1 VRNEGQDRQS
11 EAMDPVGEL
20 NERVARLEERIE
32 TMKADLT
39 ATLEGFR
46 TDQAILR
53 EDMAKRDA
61 ASARRE
67 TWMLGTVITV
77 IAVGLTIHGFLTS

>member
-1 VRNEGQDRQS
+1 
-11 EAMDPVGEL
+11 
-20 NERVARLEERIE
+20 
-32 TMKADLT
+32 MKALQADLT

-46 TDQAILR
+46 TD
-53 EDMAKRDA
+53 MAKRDT

-67 TWMLGTVITV
+67 TWLLLAVITV

>member
-1 VRNEGQDRQS
+1 
-11 EAMDPVGEL
+11 MDPVGEL

>member
-1 VRNEGQDRQS
+1 
-11 EAMDPVGEL
+11 MDSDDL
-20 NERVARLEERIE
+20 RERVARLEERME

-46 TDQAILR
+46 A
-53 EDMAKRDA
+53 DMARRD
-61 ASARRE
+61 
-67 TWMLGTVITV
+67 TWMILAVIAV

>member
-1 VRNEGQDRQS
+1 
-11 EAMDPVGEL
+11 MDPVEL
-20 NERVARLEERIE
+20 NERVARLEEQ
-32 TMKADLT
+32 MKTLQADLT

-46 TDQAILR
+46 T
-53 EDMAKRDA
+53 DMAKRDA

-67 TWMLGTVITV
+67 TWLLLAVITV